1 MLNRIHDNESWLTS
15 FAPGVMSQSLI
26 TSANQ
31 PHHNKKIRIGDV
43 IPTLILYESLFEE
56 LGGKYERQGDYLIPC
71 LTVPAEEEQAIG
83 IWGQRHLDYLKQ
95 YRKVT
100 YTNLLT
106 SGRLN
111 AYLADINRQ
120 AQERFER
127 LIEGMKQA
135 QGITEQLK
143 AENALEWTGCLNN
156 IRACAREIVEKEIIF
171 A

>member
-1 MLNRIHDNESWLTS
+1 MAKSI
-15 FAPGVMSQSLI
+15 
-26 TSANQ
+26 
-31 PHHNKKIRIGDV
+31 
-43 IPTLILYESLFEE
+43 FER
-56 LGGKYERQGDYLIPC
+56 LGGEYEQQGDYLIPR
-71 LTVPAEEEQAIG
+71 LTVPAEEEQPIG

-111 AYLADINRQ
+111 TYLADIDRQ

-135 QGITEQLK
+135 QGITERLK
-143 AENALEWTGCLNN
+143 EENALEWIGQLNS
-156 IRACAREIVEKEIIF
+156 IRACAREIVNEEIIY

>member
-1 MLNRIHDNESWLTS
+1 M
-15 FAPGVMSQSLI
+15 A
-26 TSANQ
+26 
-31 PHHNKKIRIGDV
+31 K
-43 IPTLILYESLFEE
+43 SLFEE

-120 AQERFER
+120 AQ
-127 LIEGMKQA
+127 
-135 QGITEQLK
+135 GITDQLK

>member
-1 MLNRIHDNESWLTS
+1 M
-15 FAPGVMSQSLI
+15 A
-26 TSANQ
+26 
-31 PHHNKKIRIGDV
+31 K
-43 IPTLILYESLFEE
+43 SLFEE

-127 LIEGMKQA
+127 LIEGMQFDRGYLSPYMATDTDKMEA
-135 QGITEQLK
+135 VIDD
-143 AENALEWTGCLNN
+143 ALVL
-156 IRACAREIVEKEIIF
+156 IRDRHL
-171 A
+171 

>member
-1 MLNRIHDNESWLTS
+1 M
-15 FAPGVMSQSLI
+15 A
-26 TSANQ
+26 
-31 PHHNKKIRIGDV
+31 K
-43 IPTLILYESLFEE
+43 SLFEE
-56 LGGKYERQGDYLIPC
+56 LGGRYERQGDYLIPC
-71 LTVPAEEEQAIG
+71 IALPAEEEQSIG

-95 YRKVT
+95 YRRVT

-111 AYLADINRQ
+111 AYLVDVDRQ

-143 AENALEWTGCLNN
+143 EENALEWVGRLNN
-156 IRACAREIVEKEIIF
+156 IRDCAREIVSKEIIF
-171 A
+171 S